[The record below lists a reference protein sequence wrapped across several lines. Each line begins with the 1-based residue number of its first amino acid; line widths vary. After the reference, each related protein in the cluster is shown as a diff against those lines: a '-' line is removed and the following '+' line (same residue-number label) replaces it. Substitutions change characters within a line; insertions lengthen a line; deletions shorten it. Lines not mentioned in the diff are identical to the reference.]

1 MQARSLLLS
10 RLARS
15 LLLLSLA
22 ALGFA
27 TAGLG
32 ALGITTPATA
42 SFTVALD
49 GTDQT
54 PVYQLPI
61 TVAIS
66 GTGHAGGWHLLAS
79 ATQFVNGTYTFPA
92 TASSV
97 LSMTLPTSC
106 SGGGCTV
113 PAPSG
118 SVTLPVTLPNTGGAG
133 IYSAAAGSGDGTNV
147 ITANIQVARPR
158 TSTPAPIRAP
168 SPSRLWRA
176 RSLCLRCAH

>member
-1 MQARSLLLS
+1 MRARSLLPS
-10 RLARS
+10 RLALS
-15 LLLLSLA
+15 LLLFS
-22 ALGFA
+22 
-27 TAGLG
+27 LG
-32 ALGITTPATA
+32 ALVLAAGGFAAFSITTPATA
-42 SFTVALD
+42 SFSVALD

-61 TVAIS
+61 TVAAT
-66 GTGHAGGWHLLAS
+66 GQGHAGGWHLLAS

-92 TASSV
+92 TASSM

-118 SVTLPVTLPNTGGAG
+118 SVVYPITLPNTGGAA

-147 ITANIQVARPR
+147 VTANIQVATPANVYAGTY
-158 TSTPAPIRAP
+158 TSTVTVQVVAGP
-168 SPSRLWRA
+168 
-176 RSLCLRCAH
+176 